1 MFVAQIIICGFLSF
15 ECVALEDMR
24 KVSLS
29 LQQCKNRQAEM
40 FQDISREIPNVQL
53 YNASCRKLDELYT

>member
-1 MFVAQIIICGFLSF
+1 MFVAQIVICGFLNY

-29 LQQCKNRQAEM
+29 LQQCKTRQAEM
-40 FQDISREIPNVQL
+40 FQDISREIPNIQL
-53 YNASCRKLDELYT
+53 YNTSCRKLDELYT